1 MKKAKKDLTQELGEG
16 KILPLVFRLTIPAV
30 VAQLITFL
38 YNIFDRMYVA
48 KIEGTGMDALAAL
61 GIVLPI
67 TLIMQAFANLVGLG
81 CARIAA
87 QTAATVLIEYSA
99 FADLGK
105 P

>member
-1 MKKAKKDLTQELGEG
+1 
-16 KILPLVFRLTIPAV
+16 
-30 VAQLITFL
+30 
-38 YNIFDRMYVA
+38 
-48 KIEGTGMDALAAL
+48 MDALAAL